1 MAKLPTIMRDT
12 RKRLQEGGDA
22 TDESISGQLG
32 ISPRETP
39 AQKTEL
45 TAGETISPTPITPQ
59 TEEDLSAIS
68 VFKSNKVTGIFAL
81 HNCAAIPLPIVPDP
95 MTTTFFIFIETDTI

>member
-32 ISPRETP
+32 MTDPPLRARFPE
-39 AQKTEL
+39 
-45 TAGETISPTPITPQ
+45 
-59 TEEDLSAIS
+59 
-68 VFKSNKVTGIFAL
+68 NKGGGQLGRQPNFFL
-81 HNCAAIPLPIVPDP
+81 DPFWDRFPL
-95 MTTTFFIFIETDTI
+95 